1 MASRVHFCP
10 IVAVQ
15 SKLEASSPPD
25 SRAEYCSVSSAVD
38 HRQRVPR
45 LHLQQAQRWAR
56 PPVQVSPSDGPSSS
70 WTYNHISKCSVG
82 LDHLY
87 ESSPSDGYNSSWTF
101 NSFSKCSVGPDHLYE
116 SSVTQRW
123 TQHLLDVQLLLF
135 SKWWSRHRSS
145 VMQRNSG
152 ILGADSFHRLW
163 ARPAAILSWQTPS
176 TFTSEA
182 RVSSS

>member
-1 MASRVHFCP
+1 MATWVYFGS

-15 SKLEASSPPD
+15 SKLEASSPPA

-38 HRQRVPR
+38 HRQWVPR

-70 WTYNHISKCSVG
+70 WTYN
-82 LDHLY
+82 Y
-87 ESSPSDGYNSSWTF
+87 
-101 NSFSKCSVGPDHLYE
+101 FSKCSVGPDHLYE

-123 TQHLLDVQLLLF
+123 TQHLLDVQLLHF

-145 VMQRNSG
+145 VIQRYSG

-163 ARPAAILSWQTPS
+163 AKPAAILSWQTRS